1 MWQHVANPAV
11 PAAGTGQAAEGPCT
25 AARALMHADRRTCG
39 GHACTT
45 SADIH
50 CKLNSFTQEFGNP
63 VTTAIKKNI
72 TAPHIRVTHPTPA
85 PRRAISLTSRG
96 KGITSTNPHVSTCVH
111 QPATAALPPA
121 NDDGYVPSLAV
132 QRCRSALP
140 FSLAVSAPIPSP
152 PHPLSTRRH
161 HPPHSPSGTRERGNS
176 ITVLVRQQQRSV
188 RA

>member
-132 QRCRSALP
+132 QPCRFGTHSVP
-140 FSLAVSAPIPSP
+140 PSP
-152 PHPLSTRRH
+152 AVNMATPSATQSVRH
-161 HPPHSPSGTRERGNS
+161 QRA
-176 ITVLVRQQQRSV
+176 RQQHNSARE
-188 RA
+188 ATAT